1 MKLSRKSDYAL
12 RALMSLVANYGK
24 GPVSVRE
31 LAEKNDISRKFLEN
45 IMLEMKAQGWV
56 VSIAGRDGGFR
67 LARSPDEITMGQV
80 IRHFDGILAP
90 IACVSTTHYE
100 HCSQEGS
107 CRFRRVLLDI
117 RNYIAKVMDAATL
130 ESVFAGP
137 VVRREEVFSPGM
149 IYGEG
154 I

>member
-12 RALMSLVANYGK
+12 RALMSLVGHYGR

-31 LAEKNDISRKFLEN
+31 LAEKNDIPRKFLEN

-56 VSIAGRDGGFR
+56 ESVAGRDGGFK
-67 LARSPDEITMGQV
+67 LSVSPEKLTMGQIV
-80 IRHFDGILAP
+80 RYFDGILAP
-90 IACVSTTHYE
+90 ISCVSTSHYE
-100 HCSQEGS
+100 ACSQEGV

-117 RNYIAKVMDAATL
+117 RNYIARMMDGANLAN
-130 ESVFAGP
+130 VFAGSI
-137 VVRREEVFSPGM
+137 VRREEVFSQEM
-149 IYGEG
+149 LYGDG

>member
-12 RALMSLVANYGK
+12 RALMTLVANYPK
-24 GPVSVRE
+24 GPISVRE
-31 LAEKNDISRKFLEN
+31 LALENDISKKFLEN

-56 VSIAGRDGGFR
+56 TSIPGREGGFV
-67 LARSPDEITMGQV
+67 LAQPPEKITMGQV
-80 IRHFDGILAP
+80 VRYFDGILAP

-100 HCSQEGS
+100 RCSQEGK

-117 RNYIAKVMDAATL
+117 RDYIAQLMDSATL
-130 ESVFAGP
+130 SSVVTGP
-137 VVRREEVFSPGM
+137 IVRHEEVFSVGM
-149 IYGEG
+149 IHGDG

>member
-12 RALMSLVANYGK
+12 RALMTLVASYGR

-31 LAEKNDISRKFLEN
+31 IAEKNDVPRKFLEN
-45 IMLEMKAQGWV
+45 IMLEMKSQGWV
-56 VSIAGRDGGFR
+56 ASVPGRDGGFV
-67 LARSPDEITMGQV
+67 LGKAPGEITMGQV
-80 IRHFDGILAP
+80 VRFFDGILAP
-90 IACVSTTHYE
+90 ISCVSTTHYE
-100 HCSQEGS
+100 PCTQEGV

-117 RNYIAKVMDAATL
+117 RNYIARLMDNATL
-130 ESVFAGP
+130 ANVFAGP
-137 VVRREEVFSPGM
+137 VVRREEVFAPGM